1 MTKQLTMSNEKKTYL
16 WEFTTE
22 DLRAELE
29 LRGFYTNNLWH
40 VDDVMNQ
47 MTCSFTEAQEV
58 LDKTLTSD
66 WIMGQ
71 VWETMSEVMVG
82 HTHKTIDNE

>member
-1 MTKQLTMSNEKKTYL
+1 MNDKLIYL
-16 WEFTTE
+16 REASDQ

-29 LRGFYTNNLWH
+29 LRGYYTNNLWH

-47 MTCSFTEAQEV
+47 MTCSFTEAHEI

-66 WIMGQ
+66 WIMEQ
-71 VWETMSEVMVG
+71 VWETMSEIMVG